1 MPKILSLAMRPR
13 RLSDLVG
20 QDSMVSAMRAQ
31 VAKRSPQAWMFHGGT
46 GTGKTT
52 VARILAVAYQCE
64 HQELWGDPCK
74 DCWQAQDRFCIHE
87 INASEVSGVE
97 ELGRVAKL
105 SRHRPMGGLKRVIIL
120 DEAQRISNAA
130 INLLLKP
137 FEDPPA
143 TTVWI
148 ICTTEP
154 AKILPTL
161 RRRCT
166 TYQLRG
172 LGINDRE
179 MLLKKAAAA
188 AVVTRKL
195 SPLFEQIHLQGVSS
209 PALLLMA
216 LEKYAAGVS
225 PEDAAAG
232 VEGNTANSLRICK
245 ALTSGDWSTLRK
257 LLQET
262 TPDDARWIRASVAGW
277 LRGHLARD
285 INTKAADSLIELMG
299 PAPLA
304 DNELLLWM
312 WGILHRICRR
322 FKMQ

>member
-1 MPKILSLAMRPR
+1 MRPR

-20 QDSMVSAMRAQ
+20 QSSVIQAIRAQ
-31 VAKRSPQAWMFHGGT
+31 VAKRPPQAWMFHGGT

-52 VARILAVAYQCE
+52 LARILAVAYQCE
-64 HQELWGDPCK
+64 HQKLWGDPCE
-74 DCWQAQDRFCIHE
+74 DCWKIQDHYCIHE

-130 INLLLKP
+130 VNMLLKP
-137 FEDPPA
+137 FEDPPS
-143 TTVWI
+143 TTIWI

-154 AKILPTL
+154 AKILATL

-172 LGINDRE
+172 LSINDRE
-179 MLLKKAAAA
+179 LLLNKAAKMAG
-188 AVVTRKL
+188 VTRKL
-195 SPLFEQIHLQGVSS
+195 PPLFEQIHSLGVSS

-216 LEKYAAGVS
+216 LEKYAAGTS

-232 VEGNTANSLRICK
+232 VEGNTADSLRICK
-245 ALTSGDWSTLRK
+245 ATTSGDWATLRK
-257 LLQET
+257 LLQAA

-277 LRGHLARD
+277 LRGCLARD
-285 INTKAADSLIELMG
+285 TNTKAADSLIELMG

-304 DNELLLWM
+304 DNEMLLWL
-312 WGILHRICRR
+312 WGILHRVCKR
-322 FKMQ
+322 FKMV